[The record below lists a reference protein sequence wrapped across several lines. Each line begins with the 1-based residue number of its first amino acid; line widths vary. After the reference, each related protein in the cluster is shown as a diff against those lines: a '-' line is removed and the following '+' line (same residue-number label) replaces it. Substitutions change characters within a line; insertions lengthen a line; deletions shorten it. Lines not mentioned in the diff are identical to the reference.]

1 MIILEGL
8 DWQWGDQNGD
18 DESIGTVY
26 RVKRRGEVYVS
37 WHIATRASKSFYKS
51 SSSLKVFSIV
61 FISVL
66 RRSLAHSI

>member
-37 WHIATRASKSFYKS
+37 WHIAIRASKSNNNNLYHIYEYI
-51 SSSLKVFSIV
+51 SIP
-61 FISVL
+61 L
-66 RRSLAHSI
+66 Y

>member
-37 WHIATRASKSFYKS
+37 WHIAFRASKSNNKNLYHIYGYI
-51 SSSLKVFSIV
+51 SLP
-61 FISVL
+61 L
-66 RRSLAHSI
+66 Y